1 MPEYQFIHIH
11 TQLILYRLLKC
22 KPANIHQIKL
32 LLQCSCDCGR
42 IRLLVNQRVRL
53 DSVIS

>member
-1 MPEYQFIHIH
+1 MSMPEYQFIHIH

-32 LLQCSCDCGR
+32 SLYNVHATAVVFAC
-42 IRLLVNQRVRL
+42 
-53 DSVIS
+53 